1 MYFLDKQLLEDSIC
15 RMFMTQHLNQ
25 DVWAGKK
32 TGLRD
37 EIYEMPLSGKSLM
50 AKMVPDKFSWRA
62 L

>member
-37 EIYEMPLSGKSLM
+37 EIYEMSLSGKFLM
-50 AKMVPDKFSWRA
+50 A
-62 L
+62 